1 MLERRVITSHRSSY
15 PRPISFRQGE
25 ALTAVRRDDE
35 YPGWIWVT
43 TEDGNAGWAHESLL
57 DLSDTGAAVARE
69 DYTARELD
77 TEEGERVR
85 SLRELDGWAWVENE
99 RRQSG
104 WVPVAT
110 LADANA

>member
-1 MLERRVITSHRSSY
+1 M
-15 PRPISFRQGE
+15 
-25 ALTAVRRDDE
+25 
-35 YPGWIWVT
+35 
-43 TEDGNAGWAHESLL
+43 
-57 DLSDTGAAVARE
+57 ARE

-77 TEEGERVR
+77 TAAGERVR

-110 LADANA
+110 LADANAFGSQHRVDPDR

>member
-15 PRPISFRQGE
+15 PRSISFRQGE
-25 ALTAVRRDDE
+25 ALTAGRRDDE

-104 WVPVAT
+104 WVPVTT